1 MAFTFYNPVRITFG
15 SGKLNE
21 LGGICARYGK
31 KALLVTT
38 PNTEDVLR
46 PLYDRVKAIL
56 AESGVTVFH
65 FDEVV
70 PNPVVQGIEK
80 AIAMVK
86 ENGVELVVA
95 VGGGSSMDS
104 AKAISLLYSLEERP
118 WNDLYSAYDSPFARY
133 DPIGE
138 GALPLI
144 CVPTTSGTGS
154 EVTQCL
160 VISDET
166 TTDKMSIFHP
176 DAFAKEAVVDPEL
189 TVSMP
194 ARLTAISGF
203 DAFSHAFESYMR
215 AEEGSYASVLAVN
228 AMETIAAALPAL
240 VKDLGSLP
248 LREKMSLAAMWAG
261 ISLSNAGAMAAHPL
275 SELISGVCPRIAHG
289 QALACLYPAFSAF
302 QQTKTPG
309 KCAKVAHILGGEDL
323 PEAMAAFIRAIGL
336 GQSLTELGVTPEE
349 EAALTGH
356 FLLGVLPFGT
366 KDELT
371 AIMRG
376 AF

>member
-38 PNTEDVLR
+38 PNSEAVLR
-46 PLYDRVKAIL
+46 PLYDRVKALL
-56 AESGVTVFH
+56 AASGVEVIH

-80 AIAMVK
+80 AIGLVK
-86 ENGVELVVA
+86 EHGAEIIVA

-104 AKAISLLYSLEERP
+104 AKAISLLHCLKELN

-133 DPIGE
+133 DTIGE
-138 GALPLI
+138 GPLPLI

-166 TTDKMSIFHP
+166 TTDKMSIFHA
-176 DAFAKEAVVDPEL
+176 DAFAKEAIVDPEL
-189 TVSMP
+189 TISMP

-215 AEEGSYASVLAVN
+215 AEEGSYASVLAAN
-228 AMETIAAALPAL
+228 AMQTVADALPKL
-240 VKDLGSLP
+240 VKDLGNLA
-248 LREKMSLAAMWAG
+248 LREKMSMAAMWAG

-275 SELISGVCPRIAHG
+275 SELVSGVCPRIAHG

-302 QQTKTPG
+302 QQTKTPE
-309 KCAKVAHILGGEDL
+309 KCQKVAQILGGDSL
-323 PEAMAAFIRAIGL
+323 PEAMKAFIVSIGL
-336 GQSLTELGVTPEE
+336 GQSLTELGLNAEE
-349 EAALTGH
+349 TDALCNH